1 MITIPPLSE
10 RLQLLCE
17 TEYPHFSQPE
27 MARRRGL
34 IEDLLREAGCEH
46 LISYGANRFG
56 SSVQWLTQWPITAE
70 AVGVFTPGE
79 RDALFVQYVNHAEL
93 AGLIANEADVAWG
106 GPSSIESAIEV
117 LKKRRAQAGRLAVI

>member
-1 MITIPPLSE
+1 MSSTSRRTCVDGCSE
-10 RLQLLCE
+10 
-17 TEYPHFSQPE
+17 P
-27 MARRRGL
+27 RRRGL

-79 RDALFVQYVNHAEL
+79 RDALFVNHQNPPTDLTRLGTDRQRLFDAVPLQNAGDEHIRFAESDD
-93 AGLIANEADVAWG
+93 ID
-106 GPSSIESAIEV
+106 ES
-117 LKKRRAQAGRLAVI
+117 RRTE